1 MFPSRKQNG
10 GYELANLEVY
20 KCFLK
25 FIKKINNIKETKN
38 TQKKSC
44 GNVFELKI
52 A

>member
-25 FIKKINNIKETKN
+25 FIKKNKQYKRDEKYAKDT
-38 TQKKSC
+38 S
-44 GNVFELKI
+44 L
-52 A
+52 